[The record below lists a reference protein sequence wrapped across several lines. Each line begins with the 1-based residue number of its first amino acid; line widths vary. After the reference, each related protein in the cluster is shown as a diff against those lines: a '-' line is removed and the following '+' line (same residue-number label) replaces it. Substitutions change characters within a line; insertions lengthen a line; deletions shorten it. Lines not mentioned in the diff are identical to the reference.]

1 MNTPIVFLYN
11 LQNSK
16 GAKIK
21 MQCHKLHIRFKS
33 VEKTEYKLKLKELAN
48 LVPVE
53 NREEPLEDFNAEML
67 VFVHFTQSLLNTFL
81 ESIRKAKVPV
91 ALKAVYTDYNSNLD
105 SVALYHE
112 IHSEHEMMTKHGQS
126 LHSKKESGTP

>member
-33 VEKTEYKLKLKELAN
+33 VEKAEYKLKLKELAALTAEQN
-48 LVPVE
+48 I
-53 NREEPLEDFNAEML
+53 EEPAENFSDEML
-67 VFVHFTQSLLNTFL
+67 VFVHFTQPLLNTFL
-81 ESIRKAKVPV
+81 NSIRKAKAPV
-91 ALKAVYTDYNSNLD
+91 ALKAVYTDYNANLD

-112 IHSEHEMMTKHGQS
+112 IRAEHEMMTKQGISVHQ
-126 LHSKKESGTP
+126 KKEGGTP